1 MKVQINFVVG
11 LIVMIDSLYEG
22 FVLKI
27 MKWQWRYIIK
37 MVEEL
42 RIHAAA
48 DLLKQGVKC
57 TGK

>member
-1 MKVQINFVVG
+1 

-22 FVLKI
+22 FVLKR

-37 MVEEL
+37 MVEEM